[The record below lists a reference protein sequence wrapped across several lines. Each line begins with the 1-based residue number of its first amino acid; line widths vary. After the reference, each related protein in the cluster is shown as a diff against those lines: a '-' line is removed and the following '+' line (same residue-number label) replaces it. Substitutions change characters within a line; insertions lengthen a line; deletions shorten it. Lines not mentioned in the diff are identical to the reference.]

1 MNLRARVAYQ
11 SQGRCAVSDAV
22 GGKLT
27 VVSSGVADLQSRQ
40 VVKEALEIKGG
51 QRRSEPRLSLVK
63 PVKRKRPKS
72 ASSCSHR
79 RTSIPNK

>member
-1 MNLRARVAYQ
+1 MNLRARAAYR
-11 SQGRCAVSDAV
+11 SHGRCAVSDAV

-27 VVSSGVADLQSRQ
+27 VVSSGVADLQRRQ

-63 PVKRKRPKS
+63 PVKRKKTKKRIIVQSSAYFNPK
-72 ASSCSHR
+72 
-79 RTSIPNK
+79 